1 MKLAKWQAKT
11 HPQPSPFAF
20 KLCLELGL
28 PHPVYLDYLLTKEQM
43 RQWIEYYNTEP
54 FLADRLEAQLA
65 IFMNI
70 IAQIAGAKNTK
81 ISDFMICKP
90 PPPSKKE
97 QIKGFFKEM
106 LKLKKENRCKE

>member
-1 MKLAKWQAKT
+1 
-11 HPQPSPFAF
+11 
-20 KLCLELGL
+20 
-28 PHPVYLDYLLTKEQM
+28 M

-70 IAQIAGAKNTK
+70 IAQTAGAKNTK

-97 QIKGFFKEM
+97 QIKGFFKQPPT
-106 LKLKKENRCKE
+106 LTQGN